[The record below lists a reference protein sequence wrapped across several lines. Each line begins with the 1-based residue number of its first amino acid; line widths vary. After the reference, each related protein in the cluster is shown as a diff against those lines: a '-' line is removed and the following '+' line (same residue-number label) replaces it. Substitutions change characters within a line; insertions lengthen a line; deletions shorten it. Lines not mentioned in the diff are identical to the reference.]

1 MKNLHLEIRWV
12 FEWKYNPYDGV
23 SSQKKRPVLIWCN
36 KSKYLSHK
44 IFCFYCSSKCDEFNR
59 RCCVKISKDSNQTFK
74 KDTYVW
80 IHKPILVNNKDMV
93 KNSWQRI
100 DNKETRK
107 EIEQKVR
114 KIFSSF
120 IGKQESNK

>member
-1 MKNLHLEIRWV
+1 
-12 FEWKYNPYDGV
+12 
-23 SSQKKRPVLIWCN
+23 
-36 KSKYLSHK
+36 
-44 IFCFYCSSKCDEFNR
+44 
-59 RCCVKISKDSNQTFK
+59 
-74 KDTYVW
+74 
-80 IHKPILVNNKDMV
+80 MV
-93 KNSWQRI
+93 KNSWQKI